1 MRRLDC
7 TRRAGCARGTGEA
20 LQVESD
26 QEGFAFDA
34 RKKEIRGV
42 GCARS
47 APSVDA
53 RVRHAV
59 QKAVL
64 ELIAERAKALGVLCK
79 QSLRNLSRFAEADDT
94 RNVFG
99 ARAEAALMVAAV
111 EKLAH
116 TGSSTDIKRAY
127 AFGGIQLVAGNG
139 KQIDV
144 KLIHVDSDF
153 AGGLHGVRMK
163 VNIGILCDAANFF
176 ERLHSAELVVGVHDG
191 DQHGFRPE
199 RATEIFKIDQAILV
213 DVQVRDVHALFF

>member
-34 RKKEIRGV
+34 GKKEIRGV

-64 ELIAERAKALGVLCK
+64 ELIAERAEAPCVILKRFLRDFRSLPKTDDASYVL
-79 QSLRNLSRFAEADDT
+79 
-94 RNVFG
+94 G
-99 ARAEAALMVAAV
+99 ARAEAALMVAAIK
-111 EKLAH
+111 KLAH
-116 TGSSTDIKRAY
+116 ARAAADIER
-127 AFGGIQLVAGNG
+127 
-139 KQIDV
+139 
-144 KLIHVDSDF
+144 SD
-153 AGGLHGVRMK
+153 ALR
-163 VNIGILCDAANFF
+163 
-176 ERLHSAELVVGVHDG
+176 R
-191 DQHGFRPE
+191 
-199 RATEIFKIDQAILV
+199 
-213 DVQVRDVHALFF
+213 VQF